1 MKKSILFLI
10 VIMCSA
16 SCLYSQNKPVRGKVI
31 SEDLETLSFVLIMID
46 DTVEVGRTNLD
57 GFFEINIP
65 VTTKKILFRDV
76 GLDPTTIE
84 IVDDC
89 DKIEVVMMSSGTY
102 DFISLKRVERKRKKK
117 YKKLPEVHK
126 KAFEKGIFETECL
139 CFKREFEY
147 LYIDKG

>member
-1 MKKSILFLI
+1 
-10 VIMCSA
+10 MCSA